1 MSEKRGI
8 FSLEEF
14 YDLQVSGETSNI
26 FDAWKYVK
34 QSTNYGYFG
43 GGISPSTTN
52 TYLSTISRLDFSND
66 YLNERV
72 ANFAYPGGYNPGSP
86 SYDGWKGNVASM
98 ANGSFGYFAGGT
110 GNGDSSE
117 VLRYDFANDDVDA
130 TLRCQLTKNRYFSAA
145 TGNLN
150 FGYIAGTYLV
160 DSSID
165 RIDYDND
172 TANATPKG
180 NLNYPMYFFAAAGN
194 LNYGYYSG
202 GSNWPAGSIV
212 QSYVQRLDY
221 ANDSVGT
228 SPKGHIGSAIYQH
241 GATGNSDYGWHIA
254 GYRPSG
260 QSSVTYRID
269 YSNDTATAPSRGAI
283 VGTLSQI
290 TATGN
295 STNGWTAGGYSPSYT
310 SGVGWVFNI
319 DYSNDTANATP
330 AGALYQSAY
339 GVSGMSPLI
348 NGFPEFTTL
357 TENGKDRGGQGI
369 RQSRGYFA
377 GGFANSVTRLSSV
390 FKIDFANDTSNTSSK
405 GPLPNNNHQECG
417 GESSGSHGYVICGS
431 SPSFPGYPS
440 ASRNTTNISRI
451 SYANDSATAVRVG
464 NFLGISAW
472 YGIPTDETRA
482 IGNPNFAY
490 FINAGRSQVNR
501 LDYSNDTDS
510 TTARGFTNG
519 SYKGATIGNSNF
531 GYFIDSYQIQRLD
544 YSNDTAPTVAK
555 GSVTGSGAYSGAGT
569 GNSNFGY
576 ITANGGP
583 SGPTY
588 TTVQR
593 VDYSND
599 TAQTSIRGPLAEG
612 RIGLSA
618 TGDSDFGYFGGGYST
633 YPSGDA
639 NGVPYNYMIS
649 STTRIDYAN
658 DTNTTSPKGNIASS
672 PGWGMRSGTAMSS
685 VDNGKSAAAFSPRI
699 RFIDNQSVSAG
710 TPVYNYAY
718 FGGGDNSKM
727 IIRLDYANDTDTPP
741 SKGNLE
747 TPRQIGSTVSNAN
760 YGYFVGGR
768 YQNPSQSPSYID
780 LSSVDRID
788 YSNDT
793 AQTSPKGSLSG
804 AATYTAGTGNLN
816 YGYIAGNKNEGNA
829 KSDSPTPS
837 SPGSTKV
844 QRIDYANDTET
855 AVLKGPLA
863 NTARFAVAA
872 SGNLNYAWFSGGRS
886 YSYTSSMSD
895 VDRLDL
901 SSDTTTASQRGNLAN
916 STSSH
921 GGTGT
926 ADYGYHVGGRTSEPS
941 SYYGIQKLDYGN
953 DTINISSVASIPI
966 FRDGGATG
974 NRNYGYFSGRTLGYP
989 SGYNSSIYRYDFSNE
1004 STNASTRVNVSPA
1017 YQYGMEG
1024 VKATS
1029 ALINGFPVTLIDGAR
1044 DVPYAAPYNSPVQLP
1059 VPVPSGPAFA
1069 YFAGGS
1075 PGPGWNAFSGID
1087 RIQYSNDTATASPKG
1102 ALTASKY
1109 YMSGCGTKEYGYIG
1123 GGGQQPGPD
1132 FSSTDRI
1139 DYSNDT
1145 ATALARGP
1153 LDRVSRGNAAASN
1166 TTYGYWAGGMTPY
1179 PTTTSRVSRLTF
1191 ASDTA
1196 VQVAKGN
1203 LTTVRRRWHATG
1215 NQSYGYFAGGSPG
1228 GTRIDRIDYTNDT
1241 PTAASKGPLSVSRS
1255 GHAASGNA
1263 SFGYFINGFAPGVS
1277 TSVDRLDYSSDTTTA
1292 SPKGPLTSARAYNT
1306 GTGSPNFGYVA
1317 GGWTPSGQI
1326 SYTDRIEY
1334 SNDTATSSPK
1344 GTLNSNPYRNASVSS
1359 QAYGLPG

>member
-43 GGISPSTTN
+43 GGINPSTTN
-52 TYLSTISRLDFSND
+52 NYLSTISRLDFSND

-72 ANFAYPGGYNPGSP
+72 ANFAYPGGYNPGAP
-86 SYDGWKGNVASM
+86 SSNYDGWKGYVASM
-98 ANGSFGYFAGGT
+98 ANGSFGYFAGGS

-130 TLRCQLTKNRYFSAA
+130 TLRCQLTKNRYLAAA

-150 FGYIAGTYLV
+150 FGYIAGTYLS

-180 NLNYPMYFFAAAGN
+180 NLNYSTYFFAAAGN

-212 QSYVQRLDY
+212 QSNVQRLDY

-228 SPKGHIGSAIYQH
+228 SPKGHIGSTIHQH

-260 QSSVTYRID
+260 WSSVTYRID

-295 STNGWTAGGYSPSYT
+295 STNGWTAGGYSPSYP

-330 AGALYQSAY
+330 AGALHQSAY

-348 NGFPEFTTL
+348 NGFPEFTPL

-377 GGFANSVTRLSSV
+377 GGFANSITRLSSV

-405 GPLPNNNHQECG
+405 GPLPNSNHQECG

-440 ASRNTTNISRI
+440 ASRNITNISRI

-464 NFLGISAW
+464 NFLGLSSY

-490 FINAGRSQVNR
+490 FINQGRSQVNR

-510 TTARGFTNG
+510 TTVRGSTNG
-519 SYKGATIGNSNF
+519 NYKGATIGNLNF
-531 GYFIDSYQIQRLD
+531 GYFIDSYQVQRLD
-544 YSNDTAPTVAK
+544 YSNDTVPTVAK
-555 GSVTGSGAYSGAGT
+555 GSVTGAGAYCGAGT

-576 ITANGGP
+576 ITGNPSP
-583 SGPTY
+583 SG
-588 TTVQR
+588 TTNTRVQR

-599 TAQTSIRGPLAEG
+599 TSQSSIRGPLAEG
-612 RIGLSA
+612 RISLSA
-618 TGDSDFGYFGGGYST
+618 TGNSDFGYFGGGYSS

-639 NGVPYNYMIS
+639 NGVPYNYMIT

-658 DTNTTSPKGNIASS
+658 DTNTTSPKGNIVSS

-699 RFIDNQSVSAG
+699 RFIDNQSVFAG

-718 FGGGDNSKM
+718 FGGGNNSKM

-768 YQNPSQSPSYID
+768 YQDPSQSPSYID

-816 YGYIAGNKNEGNA
+816 YGYIAGNKNENGA

-837 SPGSTKV
+837 SPGSTKIE
-844 QRIDYANDTET
+844 RIDYANDTET

-863 NTARFAVAA
+863 NPSRFAVAA

-886 YSYTSSMSD
+886 NSYPSSMSD

-926 ADYGYHVGGRTSEPS
+926 ADYGYHIGGRTSEPS
-941 SYYGIQKLDYGN
+941 SYYGIQKVDYGN
-953 DTINISSVASIPI
+953 DTVNISSVASTPV
-966 FRDGGATG
+966 FRDGGITG
-974 NRNYGYFSGRTLGYP
+974 NRNYAYFSGRTLN

-1004 STNASTRVNVSPA
+1004 STNASNRVNVSPA

-1044 DVPYAAPYNSPVQLP
+1044 DVPYAAPYNSPVQLHNP
-1059 VPVPSGPAFA
+1059 AGYGYFAAGYSTSPSSTLLSQTQRIDYANDTATAVLKGNLTIPASLQSDKQSGTGSPNHGYIAGGNPASTNADRIDYANDTATAILKSNVLTTISSRLGAVANTNYGYFGSGFSGGYKSTVSRLDFSNDDGGGVAKGNLTIATYGLTGVGNQSYGYMTGGLGKSTVNRIDYSNDTATAAVKGPLTGNSYGHGATGNA
-1069 YFAGGS
+1069 SYGYIAGGS
-1075 PGPGWNAFSGID
+1075 PESATGTTIQRID
-1087 RIQYSNDTATASPKG
+1087 YANDTPTASPKGNISESKYWTCATGDQSYGYVGGGRGNNPTPTISSTSKIERIDFSNDTATASPKG
-1102 ALTASKY
+1102 
-1109 YMSGCGTKEYGYIG
+1109 
-1123 GGGQQPGPD
+1123 P
-1132 FSSTDRI
+1132 
-1139 DYSNDT
+1139 
-1145 ATALARGP
+1145 LAIAFREGAA
-1153 LDRVSRGNAAASN
+1153 VSAAANAN
-1166 TTYGYWAGGMTPY
+1166 T
-1179 PTTTSRVSRLTF
+1179 
-1191 ASDTA
+1191 
-1196 VQVAKGN
+1196 
-1203 LTTVRRRWHATG
+1203 
-1215 NQSYGYFAGGSPG
+1215 
-1228 GTRIDRIDYTNDT
+1228 
-1241 PTAASKGPLSVSRS
+1241 
-1255 GHAASGNA
+1255 
-1263 SFGYFINGFAPGVS
+1263 
-1277 TSVDRLDYSSDTTTA
+1277 
-1292 SPKGPLTSARAYNT
+1292 
-1306 GTGSPNFGYVA
+1306 
-1317 GGWTPSGQI
+1317 
-1326 SYTDRIEY
+1326 
-1334 SNDTATSSPK
+1334 
-1344 GTLNSNPYRNASVSS
+1344 
-1359 QAYGLPG
+1359 